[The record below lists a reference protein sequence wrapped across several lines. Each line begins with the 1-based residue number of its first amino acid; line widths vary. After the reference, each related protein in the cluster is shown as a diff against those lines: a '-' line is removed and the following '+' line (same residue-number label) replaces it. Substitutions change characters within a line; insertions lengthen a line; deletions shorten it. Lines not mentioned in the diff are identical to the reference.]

1 MAWAPEQK
9 TIEPTLRD
17 VRDRQ
22 VSRDGRGGRGC
33 GWSHT
38 SGRAESRASNYR
50 EPPLCFLIKSSMIG
64 AVIGRG
70 GSKIK
75 DIQDSTSTKIQIV
88 KGGPEAE
95 VKIFGRKDMKAKAK
109 AAIETLVKK
118 QERTYSSECSVD
130 SDASQALAERGWSRN
145 NTTRATQPKDD
156 TTKATQPRDYA
167 AIVAQPRGYAAI
179 VAQPGDDN
187 AVRRAQPGD
196 DMAREAQAEDDNT
209 TRGDQPRETAS
220 RASQPRDEDADRD
233 HAARE
238 AQAKDNDITKE
249 AQPRDYA
256 AIVAQPRNYAA
267 VVAQPRDYAAILA
280 QPKDNATRRAQHGD
294 HEARDPQVKDDDAAR
309 AAQSR
314 DDNATKGVQ
323 PRDSIA
329 RETQSKD
336 DTTTVAQPRDNDA
349 IRGAQPRDPTARET
363 QAKDDTTTVA
373 QPRDDDA
380 TRGTEPRDHGAR
392 EAQAKDT
399 RMAQPRDYAA
409 IVAQPRDYAAIVA
422 QPRAAQPKDVT
433 ARAAQPRIDWD
444 QVKAGVVE
452 WKKRKWADL
461 PPIKKNLY
469 IESKATHSLSEA
481 QVEIWRKENFNIR
494 CDDLTEG
501 EKRPIPKP
509 TCTFEDAFQQYPE
522 IMQSIR
528 RAGFQKPTPI
538 QSQSWPIILQ
548 GIDLIGI
555 AQTGTGKTLS
565 YLMPGFIHI
574 HSQPV
579 SRKQR
584 NGPGMLVLTP
594 TRELALQV
602 EAECSKYLYKG
613 LKSVCIYGGGNRKG
627 QIQDVT
633 KGVDIIIATPGRL
646 NDLQMNNFVNLR
658 SITYLVLDEAD
669 KMLDLGFEHQIMK
682 ILLDVRPDRQTV
694 MTTASWPDSTRRLA
708 QSYLK
713 QPMIVYVGT
722 LDLVTVNT
730 VKQNIIVT
738 TEEEK
743 RSLVKE
749 FLQSLSPKDKVIVFV
764 SRKLVAD
771 DLSSDLSIQGIPVQ
785 SLHGDREQS
794 DRDQA
799 LEDFRTGRVKILIA
813 TDLAARGLDV
823 SDVTHVYNYNF
834 PRNIEEYVHRVGRT
848 GRAGKIGESITLVTQ
863 DDWKIADELI
873 KILQRANQIVPPS
886 LRSMADRFKKRKQN

>member
-1 MAWAPEQK
+1 
-9 TIEPTLRD
+9 
-17 VRDRQ
+17 
-22 VSRDGRGGRGC
+22 
-33 GWSHT
+33 
-38 SGRAESRASNYR
+38 
-50 EPPLCFLIKSSMIG
+50 MIG

-233 HAARE
+233 DAARE

-249 AQPRDYA
+249 AQPRDYV

-336 DTTTVAQPRDNDA
+336 DTTTVAQPRDDDA

-399 RMAQPRDYAA
+399 RM
-409 IVAQPRDYAAIVA
+409 AQPRDYAAIVA

>member
-1 MAWAPEQK
+1 
-9 TIEPTLRD
+9 
-17 VRDRQ
+17 
-22 VSRDGRGGRGC
+22 
-33 GWSHT
+33 
-38 SGRAESRASNYR
+38 
-50 EPPLCFLIKSSMIG
+50 
-64 AVIGRG
+64 
-70 GSKIK
+70 
-75 DIQDSTSTKIQIV
+75 
-88 KGGPEAE
+88 
-95 VKIFGRKDMKAKAK
+95 
-109 AAIETLVKK
+109 
-118 QERTYSSECSVD
+118 
-130 SDASQALAERGWSRN
+130 
-145 NTTRATQPKDD
+145 
-156 TTKATQPRDYA
+156 
-167 AIVAQPRGYAAI
+167 
-179 VAQPGDDN
+179 
-187 AVRRAQPGD
+187 
-196 DMAREAQAEDDNT
+196 
-209 TRGDQPRETAS
+209 
-220 RASQPRDEDADRD
+220 
-233 HAARE
+233 
-238 AQAKDNDITKE
+238 
-249 AQPRDYA
+249 
-256 AIVAQPRNYAA
+256 
-267 VVAQPRDYAAILA
+267 
-280 QPKDNATRRAQHGD
+280 
-294 HEARDPQVKDDDAAR
+294 
-309 AAQSR
+309 
-314 DDNATKGVQ
+314 
-323 PRDSIA
+323 
-329 RETQSKD
+329 
-336 DTTTVAQPRDNDA
+336 
-349 IRGAQPRDPTARET
+349 
-363 QAKDDTTTVA
+363 
-373 QPRDDDA
+373 
-380 TRGTEPRDHGAR
+380 
-392 EAQAKDT
+392 
-399 RMAQPRDYAA
+399 
-409 IVAQPRDYAAIVA
+409 
-422 QPRAAQPKDVT
+422 
-433 ARAAQPRIDWD
+433 
-444 QVKAGVVE
+444 
-452 WKKRKWADL
+452 
-461 PPIKKNLY
+461 
-469 IESKATHSLSEA
+469 
-481 QVEIWRKENFNIR
+481 
-494 CDDLTEG
+494 
-501 EKRPIPKP
+501 
-509 TCTFEDAFQQYPE
+509 
-522 IMQSIR
+522 
-528 RAGFQKPTPI
+528 
-538 QSQSWPIILQ
+538 
-548 GIDLIGI
+548 
-555 AQTGTGKTLS
+555 
-565 YLMPGFIHI
+565 
-574 HSQPV
+574 
-579 SRKQR
+579 
-584 NGPGMLVLTP
+584 MLVLTP

-886 LRSMADRFKKRKQN
+886 LRSMADQFKKRKQN

>member
-17 VRDRQ
+17 LRDRQ

-130 SDASQALAERGWSRN
+130 N
-145 NTTRATQPKDD
+145 
-156 TTKATQPRDYA
+156 
-167 AIVAQPRGYAAI
+167 
-179 VAQPGDDN
+179 
-187 AVRRAQPGD
+187 
-196 DMAREAQAEDDNT
+196 
-209 TRGDQPRETAS
+209 
-220 RASQPRDEDADRD
+220 
-233 HAARE
+233 
-238 AQAKDNDITKE
+238 
-249 AQPRDYA
+249 
-256 AIVAQPRNYAA
+256 
-267 VVAQPRDYAAILA
+267 
-280 QPKDNATRRAQHGD
+280 
-294 HEARDPQVKDDDAAR
+294 
-309 AAQSR
+309 
-314 DDNATKGVQ
+314 
-323 PRDSIA
+323 
-329 RETQSKD
+329 
-336 DTTTVAQPRDNDA
+336 
-349 IRGAQPRDPTARET
+349 
-363 QAKDDTTTVA
+363 
-373 QPRDDDA
+373 
-380 TRGTEPRDHGAR
+380 
-392 EAQAKDT
+392 
-399 RMAQPRDYAA
+399 
-409 IVAQPRDYAAIVA
+409 YAAIVA

-433 ARAAQPRIDWD
+433 ARAVQPRIDWD

-848 GRAGKIGESITLVTQ
+848 GRAGKTGESITLVTQ

-873 KILQRANQIVPPS
+873 KILQRANQIVPPN

>member
-9 TIEPTLRD
+9 RMEPTLRD
-17 VRDRQ
+17 LRDRQ
-22 VSRDGRGGRGC
+22 VSRDGRGGRGS
-33 GWSHT
+33 GWSHAY
-38 SGRAESRASNYR
+38 GRAESRASNYR

-75 DIQDSTSTKIQIV
+75 DIQDSTNTKIHII

-109 AAIETLVKK
+109 VAIETLVKK
-118 QERTYSSECSVD
+118 QERSYSSECNVD
-130 SDASQALAERGWSRN
+130 SAASQAFAGKGWNRN
-145 NTTRATQPKDD
+145 
-156 TTKATQPRDYA
+156 
-167 AIVAQPRGYAAI
+167 
-179 VAQPGDDN
+179 
-187 AVRRAQPGD
+187 
-196 DMAREAQAEDDNT
+196 
-209 TRGDQPRETAS
+209 
-220 RASQPRDEDADRD
+220 
-233 HAARE
+233 
-238 AQAKDNDITKE
+238 
-249 AQPRDYA
+249 
-256 AIVAQPRNYAA
+256 
-267 VVAQPRDYAAILA
+267 
-280 QPKDNATRRAQHGD
+280 
-294 HEARDPQVKDDDAAR
+294 
-309 AAQSR
+309 
-314 DDNATKGVQ
+314 
-323 PRDSIA
+323 
-329 RETQSKD
+329 
-336 DTTTVAQPRDNDA
+336 
-349 IRGAQPRDPTARET
+349 
-363 QAKDDTTTVA
+363 
-373 QPRDDDA
+373 
-380 TRGTEPRDHGAR
+380 
-392 EAQAKDT
+392 
-399 RMAQPRDYAA
+399 
-409 IVAQPRDYAAIVA
+409 
-422 QPRAAQPKDVT
+422 VT

-444 QVKAGVVE
+444 QVKARVTE

-469 IESKATHSLSEA
+469 IESKATQSLSEA

-538 QSQSWPIILQ
+538 QSQAWPIILQ

-594 TRELALQV
+594 TRELALQI
-602 EAECSKYLYKG
+602 EAECSRYLYKG

-722 LDLVTVNT
+722 LDLVAVNT

-743 RSLVKE
+743 RSLIQE

-764 SRKLVAD
+764 GRKLVAD

-794 DRDQA
+794 DRNQA
-799 LEDFRTGRVKILIA
+799 LEDFRSGRVKILIA
-813 TDLAARGLDV
+813 TDLASRGLDV
-823 SDVTHVYNYNF
+823 TDVTHVYNYNF

-848 GRAGKIGESITLVTQ
+848 GRAGKTGESITLVTQ

-873 KILQRANQIVPPS
+873 KILQRANQIVPPN
-886 LRSMADRFKKRKQN
+886 LQSMADRFKKHKKN

>member
-1 MAWAPEQK
+1 
-9 TIEPTLRD
+9 
-17 VRDRQ
+17 
-22 VSRDGRGGRGC
+22 
-33 GWSHT
+33 
-38 SGRAESRASNYR
+38 
-50 EPPLCFLIKSSMIG
+50 MIG

-75 DIQDSTSTKIQIV
+75 DIQDSTSTKIQII

-109 AAIETLVKK
+109 VAIETLVKK
-118 QERTYSSECSVD
+118 RERSYSSECSVD
-130 SDASQALAERGWSRN
+130 SAASQPFAGRGWSRN
-145 NTTRATQPKDD
+145 
-156 TTKATQPRDYA
+156 
-167 AIVAQPRGYAAI
+167 
-179 VAQPGDDN
+179 
-187 AVRRAQPGD
+187 
-196 DMAREAQAEDDNT
+196 
-209 TRGDQPRETAS
+209 
-220 RASQPRDEDADRD
+220 
-233 HAARE
+233 HAAGE
-238 AQAKDNDITKE
+238 
-249 AQPRDYA
+249 
-256 AIVAQPRNYAA
+256 
-267 VVAQPRDYAAILA
+267 
-280 QPKDNATRRAQHGD
+280 
-294 HEARDPQVKDDDAAR
+294 
-309 AAQSR
+309 
-314 DDNATKGVQ
+314 
-323 PRDSIA
+323 
-329 RETQSKD
+329 
-336 DTTTVAQPRDNDA
+336 
-349 IRGAQPRDPTARET
+349 
-363 QAKDDTTTVA
+363 
-373 QPRDDDA
+373 
-380 TRGTEPRDHGAR
+380 
-392 EAQAKDT
+392 
-399 RMAQPRDYAA
+399 
-409 IVAQPRDYAAIVA
+409 
-422 QPRAAQPKDVT
+422 
-433 ARAAQPRIDWD
+433 AQPRIDWD
-444 QVKAGVVE
+444 KVKAGEIE
-452 WKKRKWADL
+452 WNKRKWADL
-461 PPIKKNLY
+461 PPIMKNLY
-469 IESKATHSLSEA
+469 IESKATHSLSQA
-481 QVEIWRKENFNIR
+481 QVDIGRKENCNIR

-501 EKRPIPKP
+501 DKRPIPKP

-522 IMQSIR
+522 IMESIR

-538 QSQSWPIILQ
+538 QSQAWPIILQ

-565 YLMPGFIHI
+565 YLMPGFIHL
-574 HSQPV
+574 HFQPV
-579 SRKQR
+579 SRKQQ

-646 NDLQMNNFVNLR
+646 NDLRMNNFVNLR

-694 MTTASWPDSTRRLA
+694 MTTASWPDATHRLA

-713 QPMIVYVGT
+713 QSMIVYVGT
-722 LDLVTVNT
+722 LDLVAVNT

-743 RSLVKE
+743 RSLIQE

-764 SRKLVAD
+764 GRKLVAD

-785 SLHGDREQS
+785 SLHGDREQC

-799 LEDFRTGRVKILIA
+799 LEDFRSGRVKILIA
-813 TDLAARGLDV
+813 TDLAFRGLDV

-848 GRAGKIGESITLVTQ
+848 GRAGKTGESITLVTQ

-873 KILQRANQIVPPS
+873 KILQRANQTVPPN

>member
-1 MAWAPEQK
+1 M
-9 TIEPTLRD
+9 IEPTLRD
-17 VRDRQ
+17 LRDRQ
-22 VSRDGRGGRGC
+22 VSRDGRDSRGW

-70 GSKIK
+70 GSNIK

-130 SDASQALAERGWSRN
+130 SHASQAFAERGWSRN

-167 AIVAQPRGYAAI
+167 AIVAQP
-179 VAQPGDDN
+179 GDNN

-196 DMAREAQAEDDNT
+196 DVAREAQAEDDTT
-209 TRGDQPRETAS
+209 TRGAQPRETAS
-220 RASQPRDEDADRD
+220 RASQPRDKDADRD

-238 AQAKDNDITKE
+238 AQAKDTRM

-256 AIVAQPRNYAA
+256 AIVAQPGDNNA
-267 VVAQPRDYAAILA
+267 V
-280 QPKDNATRRAQHGD
+280 RRAQPGD
-294 HEARDPQVKDDDAAR
+294 DV
-309 AAQSR
+309 
-314 DDNATKGVQ
+314 
-323 PRDSIA
+323 A
-329 RETQSKD
+329 REAQAED
-336 DTTTVAQPRDNDA
+336 DTTT
-349 IRGAQPRDPTARET
+349 RGAQPRETASR
-363 QAKDDTTTVA
+363 AS
-373 QPRDDDA
+373 QPRDKDA
-380 TRGTEPRDHGAR
+380 DRDHAAR

-409 IVAQPRDYAAIVA
+409 IVAQPRDDK
-422 QPRAAQPKDVT
+422 PRAAQPKDVT

-444 QVKAGVVE
+444 QVTAGVVE

-461 PPIKKNLY
+461 PPIKKNVY
-469 IESKATHSLSEA
+469 IESQATHSLSEA
-481 QVEIWRKENFNIR
+481 QVEIWRKENFNIT

-538 QSQSWPIILQ
+538 QSQAWPVILQ

-633 KGVDIIIATPGRL
+633 EGVDIIIATPGRL

-694 MTTASWPDSTRRLA
+694 MTSASWPDSTRRLA

-743 RSLVKE
+743 RSLMQE

-799 LEDFRTGRVKILIA
+799 LEDFRSGRVKILIA

-848 GRAGKIGESITLVTQ
+848 GRAGKTGESITLVTQ
-863 DDWKIADELI
+863 HDWKIADELI
-873 KILQRANQIVPPS
+873 KILQRANQIVPPK

>member
-1 MAWAPEQK
+1 
-9 TIEPTLRD
+9 
-17 VRDRQ
+17 
-22 VSRDGRGGRGC
+22 
-33 GWSHT
+33 
-38 SGRAESRASNYR
+38 
-50 EPPLCFLIKSSMIG
+50 MIG

-220 RASQPRDEDADRD
+220 RASQTRDEDADRD

-280 QPKDNATRRAQHGD
+280 QPKDNATRRAHHGD

-336 DTTTVAQPRDNDA
+336 DTTTVAQPRDDDA

-399 RMAQPRDYAA
+399 RM
-409 IVAQPRDYAAIVA
+409 AQPRDYAAIVA

-848 GRAGKIGESITLVTQ
+848 GRAGKTGESITLVTQ

-873 KILQRANQIVPPS
+873 KILQRANQIVPPN

>member
-17 VRDRQ
+17 LRDRQ

-280 QPKDNATRRAQHGD
+280 QPKDNATRRAHHGD

-336 DTTTVAQPRDNDA
+336 DTTTVAQPRDDDA

-409 IVAQPRDYAAIVA
+409 IVAQPR
-422 QPRAAQPKDVT
+422 AAQPKDVT
-433 ARAAQPRIDWD
+433 ARAVQPRIDWD

-848 GRAGKIGESITLVTQ
+848 GRAGKTGESITLVTQ

-873 KILQRANQIVPPS
+873 KILQRANQIVPPN

>member
-130 SDASQALAERGWSRN
+130 SDASQALAER
-145 NTTRATQPKDD
+145 
-156 TTKATQPRDYA
+156 
-167 AIVAQPRGYAAI
+167 
-179 VAQPGDDN
+179 
-187 AVRRAQPGD
+187 
-196 DMAREAQAEDDNT
+196 
-209 TRGDQPRETAS
+209 
-220 RASQPRDEDADRD
+220 
-233 HAARE
+233 
-238 AQAKDNDITKE
+238 
-249 AQPRDYA
+249 
-256 AIVAQPRNYAA
+256 
-267 VVAQPRDYAAILA
+267 
-280 QPKDNATRRAQHGD
+280 
-294 HEARDPQVKDDDAAR
+294 
-309 AAQSR
+309 
-314 DDNATKGVQ
+314 
-323 PRDSIA
+323 
-329 RETQSKD
+329 
-336 DTTTVAQPRDNDA
+336 
-349 IRGAQPRDPTARET
+349 
-363 QAKDDTTTVA
+363 
-373 QPRDDDA
+373 
-380 TRGTEPRDHGAR
+380 
-392 EAQAKDT
+392 
-399 RMAQPRDYAA
+399 
-409 IVAQPRDYAAIVA
+409 
-422 QPRAAQPKDVT
+422 DVT

>member
-1 MAWAPEQK
+1 
-9 TIEPTLRD
+9 
-17 VRDRQ
+17 
-22 VSRDGRGGRGC
+22 
-33 GWSHT
+33 
-38 SGRAESRASNYR
+38 
-50 EPPLCFLIKSSMIG
+50 MIG

-70 GSKIK
+70 GSKIRE
-75 DIQDSTSTKIQIV
+75 IQDSTSTKIQIV
-88 KGGPEAE
+88 RGGPEAE

-109 AAIETLVKK
+109 VAIETLVKK
-118 QERTYSSECSVD
+118 QERSYSSECSVD
-130 SDASQALAERGWSRN
+130 SAASQPFAGRGWSRS
-145 NTTRATQPKDD
+145 NTTRATQPRDD
-156 TTKATQPRDYA
+156 TTKA
-167 AIVAQPRGYAAI
+167 AQPRGYAAT
-179 VAQPGDDN
+179 VAQPRDDN
-187 AVRRAQPGD
+187 VARRAQPGD
-196 DMAREAQAEDDNT
+196 HVAREAQAEDDDT
-209 TRGDQPRETAS
+209 TRGAQPRETAS
-220 RASQPRDEDADRD
+220 RASQPRDEDAARD

-238 AQAKDNDITKE
+238 AQAKD
-249 AQPRDYA
+249 
-256 AIVAQPRNYAA
+256 
-267 VVAQPRDYAAILA
+267 
-280 QPKDNATRRAQHGD
+280 
-294 HEARDPQVKDDDAAR
+294 
-309 AAQSR
+309 
-314 DDNATKGVQ
+314 
-323 PRDSIA
+323 
-329 RETQSKD
+329 
-336 DTTTVAQPRDNDA
+336 DTT
-349 IRGAQPRDPTARET
+349 RE
-363 QAKDDTTTVA
+363 A

-392 EAQAKDT
+392 EAQAKDNT
-399 RMAQPRDYAA
+399 RVAQPRDYVATVAQPRDYAA
-409 IVAQPRDYAAIVA
+409 IVAQPRDFPAIVA
-422 QPRAAQPKDVT
+422 QPRDFVAIVAQPRGHKPRATQPRDGT
-433 ARAAQPRIDWD
+433 ARAAQPQIDWD
-444 QVKAGVVE
+444 RVKAGVAE

-469 IESKATHSLSEA
+469 IESKATHSLSQA
-481 QVEIWRKENFNIR
+481 QVDIWRKENFNIR
-494 CDDLTEG
+494 CEDLTEG
-501 EKRPIPKP
+501 DKRPIPKP

-538 QSQSWPIILQ
+538 QSQAWPIILQ

-565 YLMPGFIHI
+565 YLMPGFIHL

-602 EAECSKYLYKG
+602 ETECSKYLYKG
-613 LKSVCIYGGGNRKG
+613 LKSVCIYGGTNRKG

-682 ILLDVRPDRQTV
+682 ILSDVRPDRQTV
-694 MTTASWPDSTRRLA
+694 MTTASWPESTRRLA

-722 LDLVTVNT
+722 LDLVAVNT

-743 RSLVKE
+743 RSLIQE

-764 SRKLVAD
+764 GRKLVAD
-771 DLSSDLSIQGIPVQ
+771 DLASDLGIQGIPVQ
-785 SLHGDREQS
+785 SLHGDREQC

-799 LEDFRTGRVKILIA
+799 LEDFRSGRVKILIA
-813 TDLAARGLDV
+813 TDLASRGLDV
-823 SDVTHVYNYNF
+823 SDVTHVFNYNF

-848 GRAGKIGESITLVTQ
+848 GRAGKTGESITLVTQ
-863 DDWKIADELI
+863 DDWKIADKLI
-873 KILQRANQIVPPS
+873 KILERANQTVPPK
-886 LRSMADRFKKRKQN
+886 LRSMADRFKKRKQK

>member
-9 TIEPTLRD
+9 RMEPTLRD
-17 VRDRQ
+17 LRDRQ
-22 VSRDGRGGRGC
+22 VSRDGRGGRGW
-33 GWSHT
+33 GWSHA

-70 GSKIK
+70 GSKIR
-75 DIQDSTSTKIQIV
+75 DIQDSTSTKIQII

-109 AAIETLVKK
+109 VAIETLVKK
-118 QERTYSSECSVD
+118 QERSYSSECNVD
-130 SDASQALAERGWSRN
+130 SAASQAFAGKGWSRN
-145 NTTRATQPKDD
+145 N
-156 TTKATQPRDYA
+156 
-167 AIVAQPRGYAAI
+167 
-179 VAQPGDDN
+179 
-187 AVRRAQPGD
+187 
-196 DMAREAQAEDDNT
+196 
-209 TRGDQPRETAS
+209 
-220 RASQPRDEDADRD
+220 
-233 HAARE
+233 
-238 AQAKDNDITKE
+238 DITKE
-249 AQPRDYA
+249 
-256 AIVAQPRNYAA
+256 
-267 VVAQPRDYAAILA
+267 
-280 QPKDNATRRAQHGD
+280 
-294 HEARDPQVKDDDAAR
+294 
-309 AAQSR
+309 
-314 DDNATKGVQ
+314 
-323 PRDSIA
+323 
-329 RETQSKD
+329 
-336 DTTTVAQPRDNDA
+336 
-349 IRGAQPRDPTARET
+349 
-363 QAKDDTTTVA
+363 
-373 QPRDDDA
+373 
-380 TRGTEPRDHGAR
+380 
-392 EAQAKDT
+392 
-399 RMAQPRDYAA
+399 
-409 IVAQPRDYAAIVA
+409 
-422 QPRAAQPKDVT
+422 
-433 ARAAQPRIDWD
+433 PRIDWD
-444 QVKAGVVE
+444 QVKAGVTE

-469 IESKATHSLSEA
+469 IESKATQSLSEA

-538 QSQSWPIILQ
+538 QSQAWPIILQ

-722 LDLVTVNT
+722 LDLVAVNT
-730 VKQNIIVT
+730 VKQSIIVT

-743 RSLVKE
+743 RSLIQE

-764 SRKLVAD
+764 GRKLVAD

-785 SLHGDREQS
+785 SLHGDREQC

-799 LEDFRTGRVKILIA
+799 LEDFRSGRVKILIA
-813 TDLAARGLDV
+813 TDLASRGLDV
-823 SDVTHVYNYNF
+823 TDVTHVYNYNF

-848 GRAGKIGESITLVTQ
+848 GRAGKTGESITLVTQ

-873 KILQRANQIVPPS
+873 KILQRANQIVPPN
-886 LRSMADRFKKRKQN
+886 LRSMADRFKKHKQN

>member
-1 MAWAPEQK
+1 AQPCDWSRM
-9 TIEPTLRD
+9 EPTLRD
-17 VRDRQ
+17 LRDRQ
-22 VSRDGRGGRGC
+22 VSRDGRGGRGW
-33 GWSHT
+33 GWSHA

-70 GSKIK
+70 GSKIR
-75 DIQDSTSTKIQIV
+75 DIQDSTSTKIQII

-109 AAIETLVKK
+109 VAIETLVKK
-118 QERTYSSECSVD
+118 QERSYSSECNV
-130 SDASQALAERGWSRN
+130 
-145 NTTRATQPKDD
+145 D
-156 TTKATQPRDYA
+156 TT
-167 AIVAQPRGYAAI
+167 
-179 VAQPGDDN
+179 
-187 AVRRAQPGD
+187 
-196 DMAREAQAEDDNT
+196 
-209 TRGDQPRETAS
+209 
-220 RASQPRDEDADRD
+220 
-233 HAARE
+233 
-238 AQAKDNDITKE
+238 
-249 AQPRDYA
+249 
-256 AIVAQPRNYAA
+256 
-267 VVAQPRDYAAILA
+267 
-280 QPKDNATRRAQHGD
+280 
-294 HEARDPQVKDDDAAR
+294 
-309 AAQSR
+309 
-314 DDNATKGVQ
+314 
-323 PRDSIA
+323 
-329 RETQSKD
+329 
-336 DTTTVAQPRDNDA
+336 
-349 IRGAQPRDPTARET
+349 
-363 QAKDDTTTVA
+363 
-373 QPRDDDA
+373 
-380 TRGTEPRDHGAR
+380 
-392 EAQAKDT
+392 
-399 RMAQPRDYAA
+399 
-409 IVAQPRDYAAIVA
+409 
-422 QPRAAQPKDVT
+422 QPKDVT

-444 QVKAGVVE
+444 QVKAGVTE

-469 IESKATHSLSEA
+469 IESKATQSLSEA

-538 QSQSWPIILQ
+538 QSQAWPIILQ

-722 LDLVTVNT
+722 LDLVAVNT
-730 VKQNIIVT
+730 VKQSIIVT

-743 RSLVKE
+743 RSLIQE

-764 SRKLVAD
+764 GRKLVAD

-785 SLHGDREQS
+785 SLHGDREQC

-799 LEDFRTGRVKILIA
+799 LEDFRSGRVKILIA
-813 TDLAARGLDV
+813 TDLASRGLDV
-823 SDVTHVYNYNF
+823 TDVTHVYNYNF

-848 GRAGKIGESITLVTQ
+848 GRAGKTGESITLVTQ

-873 KILQRANQIVPPS
+873 KILQRANQIVPPN
-886 LRSMADRFKKRKQN
+886 LRSMIGKRSKKSQEKCTEFN

>member
-1 MAWAPEQK
+1 MASAPEKQM
-9 TIEPTLRD
+9 EPTLRD
-17 VRDRQ
+17 WRDYQ
-22 VSRDGRGGRGC
+22 VSRDGRGGRGW

-38 SGRAESRASNYR
+38 SGRAESRAPSYR

-70 GSKIK
+70 GSKIR

-95 VKIFGRKDMKAKAK
+95 VKIFGSKDMKAKAK
-109 AAIETLVKK
+109 VAIETLVKK
-118 QERTYSSECSVD
+118 QERSYSSECSVD
-130 SDASQALAERGWSRN
+130 STASQPFAGRGWSRK
-145 NTTRATQPKDD
+145 P
-156 TTKATQPRDYA
+156 P
-167 AIVAQPRGYAAI
+167 
-179 VAQPGDDN
+179 
-187 AVRRAQPGD
+187 
-196 DMAREAQAEDDNT
+196 
-209 TRGDQPRETAS
+209 
-220 RASQPRDEDADRD
+220 SQEISLL
-233 HAARE
+233 E
-238 AQAKDNDITKE
+238 Q
-249 AQPRDYA
+249 
-256 AIVAQPRNYAA
+256 
-267 VVAQPRDYAAILA
+267 L
-280 QPKDNATRRAQHGD
+280 
-294 HEARDPQVKDDDAAR
+294 
-309 AAQSR
+309 
-314 DDNATKGVQ
+314 
-323 PRDSIA
+323 
-329 RETQSKD
+329 
-336 DTTTVAQPRDNDA
+336 
-349 IRGAQPRDPTARET
+349 
-363 QAKDDTTTVA
+363 
-373 QPRDDDA
+373 
-380 TRGTEPRDHGAR
+380 
-392 EAQAKDT
+392 
-399 RMAQPRDYAA
+399 
-409 IVAQPRDYAAIVA
+409 
-422 QPRAAQPKDVT
+422 
-433 ARAAQPRIDWD
+433 RIDWD
-444 QVKAGVVE
+444 QVKAGVIE

-461 PPIKKNLY
+461 PPINKNLY
-469 IESKATHSLSEA
+469 IESKATHSLSQA
-481 QVEIWRKENFNIR
+481 QVDIWRKENFNIR

-501 EKRPIPKP
+501 DKRPIPKP

-538 QSQSWPIILQ
+538 QSQAWPIILQ

-565 YLMPGFIHI
+565 YLMPGFIHL

-602 EAECSKYLYKG
+602 ETECSKYLYKG

-646 NDLQMNNFVNLR
+646 NYLQMNNFVNLR

-694 MTTASWPDSTRRLA
+694 MTTASWPESTHRLA

-722 LDLVTVNT
+722 LDLAAVNT

-743 RSLVKE
+743 RSLIQE

-785 SLHGDREQS
+785 SLHGDREQC

-799 LEDFRTGRVKILIA
+799 LEDFRSGRVKILIA
-813 TDLAARGLDV
+813 TDLASRGLDV
-823 SDVTHVYNYNF
+823 SDVTHVFNYNF
-834 PRNIEEYVHRVGRT
+834 PRNIEEYVQRVGRT
-848 GRAGKIGESITLVTQ
+848 GRAGKTGESITLVTQ
-863 DDWKIADELI
+863 DDWKIADKLI
-873 KILQRANQIVPPS
+873 KILQRANQTVPPK
-886 LRSMADRFKKRKQN
+886 LRSMADRFKKRKQKRHRKTRPVGSKIATVI

>member
-1 MAWAPEQK
+1 
-9 TIEPTLRD
+9 
-17 VRDRQ
+17 
-22 VSRDGRGGRGC
+22 
-33 GWSHT
+33 
-38 SGRAESRASNYR
+38 
-50 EPPLCFLIKSSMIG
+50 
-64 AVIGRG
+64 
-70 GSKIK
+70 
-75 DIQDSTSTKIQIV
+75 
-88 KGGPEAE
+88 
-95 VKIFGRKDMKAKAK
+95 
-109 AAIETLVKK
+109 
-118 QERTYSSECSVD
+118 
-130 SDASQALAERGWSRN
+130 
-145 NTTRATQPKDD
+145 
-156 TTKATQPRDYA
+156 
-167 AIVAQPRGYAAI
+167 
-179 VAQPGDDN
+179 
-187 AVRRAQPGD
+187 
-196 DMAREAQAEDDNT
+196 MAREAQAEDDNT

-280 QPKDNATRRAQHGD
+280 QPKDNATRRAHHGD

-336 DTTTVAQPRDNDA
+336 DTTTVAQPRDDDA

-380 TRGTEPRDHGAR
+380 TRGSEPRDHGAR

-399 RMAQPRDYAA
+399 RM
-409 IVAQPRDYAAIVA
+409 AQPRDYAAIVA

-669 KMLDLGFEHQIMK
+669 KMMDLGFDHQIMK

-848 GRAGKIGESITLVTQ
+848 GRAGKTGESITLVTQ

-873 KILQRANQIVPPS
+873 KILQRANQIVPPN
-886 LRSMADRFKKRKQN
+886 LRSMADLFKKRKQY

>member
-75 DIQDSTSTKIQIV
+75 DIHDSTSTKIQIV

-233 HAARE
+233 DAARE

-249 AQPRDYA
+249 AQPRDYV

-336 DTTTVAQPRDNDA
+336 DTTTVAQPRDDDA

-399 RMAQPRDYAA
+399 RM
-409 IVAQPRDYAAIVA
+409 AQPRDYAAIVA

>member
-130 SDASQALAERGWSRN
+130 SDASQALAERGWN
-145 NTTRATQPKDD
+145 
-156 TTKATQPRDYA
+156 
-167 AIVAQPRGYAAI
+167 
-179 VAQPGDDN
+179 
-187 AVRRAQPGD
+187 
-196 DMAREAQAEDDNT
+196 
-209 TRGDQPRETAS
+209 
-220 RASQPRDEDADRD
+220 
-233 HAARE
+233 
-238 AQAKDNDITKE
+238 NDITKE
-249 AQPRDYA
+249 
-256 AIVAQPRNYAA
+256 
-267 VVAQPRDYAAILA
+267 
-280 QPKDNATRRAQHGD
+280 
-294 HEARDPQVKDDDAAR
+294 
-309 AAQSR
+309 
-314 DDNATKGVQ
+314 
-323 PRDSIA
+323 
-329 RETQSKD
+329 
-336 DTTTVAQPRDNDA
+336 
-349 IRGAQPRDPTARET
+349 
-363 QAKDDTTTVA
+363 
-373 QPRDDDA
+373 
-380 TRGTEPRDHGAR
+380 
-392 EAQAKDT
+392 
-399 RMAQPRDYAA
+399 
-409 IVAQPRDYAAIVA
+409 
-422 QPRAAQPKDVT
+422 
-433 ARAAQPRIDWD
+433 PRIDWD

>member
-1 MAWAPEQK
+1 
-9 TIEPTLRD
+9 
-17 VRDRQ
+17 
-22 VSRDGRGGRGC
+22 
-33 GWSHT
+33 
-38 SGRAESRASNYR
+38 
-50 EPPLCFLIKSSMIG
+50 MIG

-70 GSKIK
+70 GSKIR
-75 DIQDSTSTKIQIV
+75 DIQDSTSTKIQII

-95 VKIFGRKDMKAKAK
+95 VNIFGRKDMKAKAK
-109 AAIETLVKK
+109 VAIETLVKK
-118 QERTYSSECSVD
+118 QERSYSSECNVD
-130 SDASQALAERGWSRN
+130 SAASQAFAGKGWSRN
-145 NTTRATQPKDD
+145 
-156 TTKATQPRDYA
+156 
-167 AIVAQPRGYAAI
+167 
-179 VAQPGDDN
+179 
-187 AVRRAQPGD
+187 
-196 DMAREAQAEDDNT
+196 
-209 TRGDQPRETAS
+209 
-220 RASQPRDEDADRD
+220 
-233 HAARE
+233 
-238 AQAKDNDITKE
+238 
-249 AQPRDYA
+249 
-256 AIVAQPRNYAA
+256 
-267 VVAQPRDYAAILA
+267 
-280 QPKDNATRRAQHGD
+280 
-294 HEARDPQVKDDDAAR
+294 
-309 AAQSR
+309 
-314 DDNATKGVQ
+314 
-323 PRDSIA
+323 
-329 RETQSKD
+329 
-336 DTTTVAQPRDNDA
+336 
-349 IRGAQPRDPTARET
+349 
-363 QAKDDTTTVA
+363 
-373 QPRDDDA
+373 
-380 TRGTEPRDHGAR
+380 
-392 EAQAKDT
+392 
-399 RMAQPRDYAA
+399 
-409 IVAQPRDYAAIVA
+409 
-422 QPRAAQPKDVT
+422 VT

-444 QVKAGVVE
+444 QVKAGVTE

-469 IESKATHSLSEA
+469 IESKATQSLSEA
-481 QVEIWRKENFNIR
+481 QVESWRKENFNIR

-538 QSQSWPIILQ
+538 QSQAWPIILQ

-646 NDLQMNNFVNLR
+646 NDLQMNNLVNLR

-722 LDLVTVNT
+722 LDLVAVNT

-743 RSLVKE
+743 RSLIQE

-764 SRKLVAD
+764 GRKLVAD
-771 DLSSDLSIQGIPVQ
+771 DLSSDLGIQGIPVQ

-794 DRDQA
+794 DRNQA
-799 LEDFRTGRVKILIA
+799 LEDFRSGRVKILIA
-813 TDLAARGLDV
+813 TDLASRGLDV
-823 SDVTHVYNYNF
+823 TDVTHVYNYNF

-848 GRAGKIGESITLVTQ
+848 GRAGRTGESITLVTQ

-873 KILQRANQIVPPS
+873 KILQRANQIVPPN
-886 LRSMADRFKKRKQN
+886 LRSMADRFRKHKQN

>member
-1 MAWAPEQK
+1 
-9 TIEPTLRD
+9 
-17 VRDRQ
+17 
-22 VSRDGRGGRGC
+22 
-33 GWSHT
+33 
-38 SGRAESRASNYR
+38 
-50 EPPLCFLIKSSMIG
+50 MIG

-75 DIQDSTSTKIQIV
+75 DIHDSTSTKIQIV
-88 KGGPEAE
+88 KDGPEAE

-167 AIVAQPRGYAAI
+167 AIVAKPRGYAAI

-233 HAARE
+233 DAARE

-336 DTTTVAQPRDNDA
+336 DTTTVAQPRDDDA

-399 RMAQPRDYAA
+399 RM
-409 IVAQPRDYAAIVA
+409 AQPRDYAAIVA

>member
-17 VRDRQ
+17 LRDRQ

-145 NTTRATQPKDD
+145 
-156 TTKATQPRDYA
+156 
-167 AIVAQPRGYAAI
+167 
-179 VAQPGDDN
+179 
-187 AVRRAQPGD
+187 
-196 DMAREAQAEDDNT
+196 
-209 TRGDQPRETAS
+209 
-220 RASQPRDEDADRD
+220 
-233 HAARE
+233 
-238 AQAKDNDITKE
+238 
-249 AQPRDYA
+249 
-256 AIVAQPRNYAA
+256 
-267 VVAQPRDYAAILA
+267 
-280 QPKDNATRRAQHGD
+280 
-294 HEARDPQVKDDDAAR
+294 
-309 AAQSR
+309 
-314 DDNATKGVQ
+314 
-323 PRDSIA
+323 
-329 RETQSKD
+329 
-336 DTTTVAQPRDNDA
+336 
-349 IRGAQPRDPTARET
+349 
-363 QAKDDTTTVA
+363 
-373 QPRDDDA
+373 
-380 TRGTEPRDHGAR
+380 
-392 EAQAKDT
+392 
-399 RMAQPRDYAA
+399 
-409 IVAQPRDYAAIVA
+409 
-422 QPRAAQPKDVT
+422 DVT
-433 ARAAQPRIDWD
+433 ARAVQPRIDWD

-848 GRAGKIGESITLVTQ
+848 GRAGKTGESITLVTQ

-873 KILQRANQIVPPS
+873 KILQRANQIVPPN

>member
-17 VRDRQ
+17 LRDRQ

-280 QPKDNATRRAQHGD
+280 QPKDNATRRAHHGD

-336 DTTTVAQPRDNDA
+336 DTTTVAQPRDDDA

-399 RMAQPRDYAA
+399 RM
-409 IVAQPRDYAAIVA
+409 AQPRDYAAIVA

-481 QVEIWRKENFNIR
+481 QVEIWRKENFNVR

-848 GRAGKIGESITLVTQ
+848 GRAGKTGESITLVTQ

-873 KILQRANQIVPPS
+873 KILQRANQIVPPN

>member
-1 MAWAPEQK
+1 MASAPEK
-9 TIEPTLRD
+9 KRMEPTLRD
-17 VRDRQ
+17 LRDPQ
-22 VSRDGRGGRGC
+22 VSRDGRGGRGR

-38 SGRAESRASNYR
+38 SGRAESRAPSYR

-109 AAIETLVKK
+109 VAIETLVKK
-118 QERTYSSECSVD
+118 QERSYSSECSVD
-130 SDASQALAERGWSRN
+130 SAASQPFAGRGWSRN
-145 NTTRATQPKDD
+145 HEPRATQP
-156 TTKATQPRDYA
+156 R
-167 AIVAQPRGYAAI
+167 
-179 VAQPGDDN
+179 
-187 AVRRAQPGD
+187 
-196 DMAREAQAEDDNT
+196 
-209 TRGDQPRETAS
+209 
-220 RASQPRDEDADRD
+220 
-233 HAARE
+233 
-238 AQAKDNDITKE
+238 
-249 AQPRDYA
+249 
-256 AIVAQPRNYAA
+256 
-267 VVAQPRDYAAILA
+267 
-280 QPKDNATRRAQHGD
+280 
-294 HEARDPQVKDDDAAR
+294 
-309 AAQSR
+309 
-314 DDNATKGVQ
+314 
-323 PRDSIA
+323 
-329 RETQSKD
+329 
-336 DTTTVAQPRDNDA
+336 
-349 IRGAQPRDPTARET
+349 
-363 QAKDDTTTVA
+363 
-373 QPRDDDA
+373 
-380 TRGTEPRDHGAR
+380 
-392 EAQAKDT
+392 
-399 RMAQPRDYAA
+399 
-409 IVAQPRDYAAIVA
+409 
-422 QPRAAQPKDVT
+422 DVT

-444 QVKAGVVE
+444 QVKAGVME

-469 IESKATHSLSEA
+469 IESKATHALSQAE
-481 QVEIWRKENFNIR
+481 VDIWRKENFNIR

-501 EKRPIPKP
+501 DKRPIPKP

-522 IMQSIR
+522 IMESIR

-538 QSQSWPIILQ
+538 QSQAWPIILQ

-565 YLMPGFIHI
+565 YLMPGFIHL

-743 RSLVKE
+743 RSLIQE

-764 SRKLVAD
+764 GRKLVAD

-785 SLHGDREQS
+785 SLHGDREQC

-799 LEDFRTGRVKILIA
+799 LEDFRSGRVKILIA
-813 TDLAARGLDV
+813 TDLASRGLDV

-848 GRAGKIGESITLVTQ
+848 GRAGKTGESITLVTQ

-873 KILQRANQIVPPS
+873 KILQRANQTVPPN
-886 LRSMADRFKKRKQN
+886 LRSMADRFKKRITEAGKNIIFHQVKRQMRVLQKVNQEVVLVVFVKTPFCATQLHVLRSLVWATGAKECSIPTLLLTGQEFNNHWLTGGHAFKS

>member
-1 MAWAPEQK
+1 
-9 TIEPTLRD
+9 
-17 VRDRQ
+17 
-22 VSRDGRGGRGC
+22 
-33 GWSHT
+33 
-38 SGRAESRASNYR
+38 
-50 EPPLCFLIKSSMIG
+50 
-64 AVIGRG
+64 
-70 GSKIK
+70 
-75 DIQDSTSTKIQIV
+75 TKIQII

-145 NTTRATQPKDD
+145 ITTR
-156 TTKATQPRDYA
+156 
-167 AIVAQPRGYAAI
+167 
-179 VAQPGDDN
+179 
-187 AVRRAQPGD
+187 
-196 DMAREAQAEDDNT
+196 
-209 TRGDQPRETAS
+209 
-220 RASQPRDEDADRD
+220 
-233 HAARE
+233 
-238 AQAKDNDITKE
+238 
-249 AQPRDYA
+249 
-256 AIVAQPRNYAA
+256 
-267 VVAQPRDYAAILA
+267 
-280 QPKDNATRRAQHGD
+280 
-294 HEARDPQVKDDDAAR
+294 
-309 AAQSR
+309 
-314 DDNATKGVQ
+314 
-323 PRDSIA
+323 
-329 RETQSKD
+329 
-336 DTTTVAQPRDNDA
+336 
-349 IRGAQPRDPTARET
+349 
-363 QAKDDTTTVA
+363 
-373 QPRDDDA
+373 
-380 TRGTEPRDHGAR
+380 
-392 EAQAKDT
+392 
-399 RMAQPRDYAA
+399 
-409 IVAQPRDYAAIVA
+409 
-422 QPRAAQPKDVT
+422 PKDVT

-834 PRNIEEYVHRVGRT
+834 PRNIE
-848 GRAGKIGESITLVTQ
+848 
-863 DDWKIADELI
+863 
-873 KILQRANQIVPPS
+873 
-886 LRSMADRFKKRKQN
+886 

>member
-17 VRDRQ
+17 LRDRQ

-280 QPKDNATRRAQHGD
+280 QPKDNATRRAHHGD

-336 DTTTVAQPRDNDA
+336 DTTTVAQPRDDDA

-399 RMAQPRDYAA
+399 RM
-409 IVAQPRDYAAIVA
+409 AQPRDYAAIVA

-848 GRAGKIGESITLVTQ
+848 GRAGKTGESITLVTQ

-873 KILQRANQIVPPS
+873 KILQRANQIVPPN

>member
-75 DIQDSTSTKIQIV
+75 DIHDSTSTKIQIV
-88 KGGPEAE
+88 KDGPEAE

-130 SDASQALAERGWSRN
+130 SDASQALAERSWSRN

-233 HAARE
+233 DAARE

-323 PRDSIA
+323 
-329 RETQSKD
+329 
-336 DTTTVAQPRDNDA
+336 
-349 IRGAQPRDPTARET
+349 
-363 QAKDDTTTVA
+363 
-373 QPRDDDA
+373 
-380 TRGTEPRDHGAR
+380 PRDHGAR

-501 EKRPIPKP
+501 EKRPTPKP

-633 KGVDIIIATPGRL
+633 KGVDIIIIPTS
-646 NDLQMNNFVNLR
+646 QM
-658 SITYLVLDEAD
+658 S
-669 KMLDLGFEHQIMK
+669 
-682 ILLDVRPDRQTV
+682 
-694 MTTASWPDSTRRLA
+694 
-708 QSYLK
+708 
-713 QPMIVYVGT
+713 
-722 LDLVTVNT
+722 
-730 VKQNIIVT
+730 
-738 TEEEK
+738 
-743 RSLVKE
+743 
-749 FLQSLSPKDKVIVFV
+749 
-764 SRKLVAD
+764 
-771 DLSSDLSIQGIPVQ
+771 
-785 SLHGDREQS
+785 
-794 DRDQA
+794 
-799 LEDFRTGRVKILIA
+799 
-813 TDLAARGLDV
+813 
-823 SDVTHVYNYNF
+823 
-834 PRNIEEYVHRVGRT
+834 
-848 GRAGKIGESITLVTQ
+848 
-863 DDWKIADELI
+863 
-873 KILQRANQIVPPS
+873 
-886 LRSMADRFKKRKQN
+886 

>member
-17 VRDRQ
+17 LRDRQ

-280 QPKDNATRRAQHGD
+280 QPKDNATRRAHHGD

-336 DTTTVAQPRDNDA
+336 DTTTVAQPRDDDA

-399 RMAQPRDYAA
+399 RM
-409 IVAQPRDYAAIVA
+409 AQPRDYAAIVA

-481 QVEIWRKENFNIR
+481 QVEIWRKENFNVR

-799 LEDFRTGRVKILIA
+799 LEDFITGRVKILIA

-848 GRAGKIGESITLVTQ
+848 GRAGKTGESITLVTQ

-873 KILQRANQIVPPS
+873 KILQRANQIVPS
-886 LRSMADRFKKRKQN
+886 NLRSMADRFKKRKQN